1 MIGIK
6 SNISISNIYLNN
18 EKIEIAL
25 IEQQLAT
32 IKQQQQQYD
41 QLTQQLNTLMQVA
54 NHNKQQLY
62 LLQRI
67 PNIPPTGSW
76 FEAISSQI
84 DELMIK
90 ANSYDYHEI
99 LQFMRQLS
107 EKKIATKIQLQTMQ
121 LTSQNIQKTTLN
133 AK

>member
-1 MIGIK
+1 MV
-6 SNISISNIYLNN
+6 ISLFYTNSKFDINSFFNKYKEQYIHQQYLLNN

-25 IEQQLAT
+25 IEQQH
-32 IKQQQQQYD
+32 D
-41 QLTQQLNTLMQVA
+41 QLTQQVNTLMQVA

-67 PNIPPTGSW
+67 PNILPTGSW
-76 FEAISSQI
+76 LEAISSQI
-84 DELMIK
+84 GELMIK

-107 EKKIATKIQLQTMQ
+107 EQKIAIKIQLQT
-121 LTSQNIQKTTLN
+121 I
-133 AK
+133 